1 MFFKVYIK
9 QVKDGKFM
17 GEAALTGDYR
27 NLKTAINAGKE
38 NLLTDESTFCVRKY
52 DDTVAVNIMSN
63 NINDTGNLVYVCK
76 NYLEV
81 ARDKDNTNKAQE
93 DRKPVHVVLDE
104 LGYSIYYFSVEQMEQ
119 ILLGDAHGIDYTL
132 YAKPQYDAKKMAQVR
147 QGLEEAAKEDIGK
160 VQEETV
166 RNQLKA
172 MRTAIGMG
180 EITMTAVVSAIIDTF
195 VNTKQNEVMKT
206 AFIEAL
212 PYRFKCDVKN
222 ELTKDDVR
230 YDVKIYTK
238 DHHLPYMDEL
248 ANNVAERWIEENFS
262 GCDPDYWNY
271 IGTLVYEESE
281 KLGLSKETEDIELD

>member
-9 QVKDGKFM
+9 QVKDGKFI

-81 ARDKDNTNKAQE
+81 ARD
-93 DRKPVHVVLDE
+93 
-104 LGYSIYYFSVEQMEQ
+104 
-119 ILLGDAHGIDYTL
+119 
-132 YAKPQYDAKKMAQVR
+132 
-147 QGLEEAAKEDIGK
+147 K

-262 GCDPDYWNY
+262 GGDPDYWNY